1 MNAMAIRVIELKQSG
16 ANKSQVTHSRKI
28 LFWFWKHNSTTVVRL
43 AKKKKKKSHT
53 LYEPNMTHAKPN
65 LF

>member
-1 MNAMAIRVIELKQSG
+1 MNAMDILVIELKQSG

-43 AKKKKKKSHT
+43 AKKTKEIT
-53 LYEPNMTHAKPN
+53 YII
-65 LF
+65 